1 MWLYLV
7 LCIAALL
14 LLFFLFRKTT
24 NASFAIL
31 FLLSGIILG
40 TFVTFWFLKKSQQQ
54 PQTTIDVTTVAERI
68 EKVCKVV
75 TAEGHFS
82 EVYNYENTEH
92 LLAFIP
98 STKKALLMANAKV
111 LMGFDFK
118 KIKWELDQKQGVL
131 RVLEFPEPEILALE
145 PDLHYYN
152 LENGLFNKF
161 NAKDITSLQADAQGK
176 LKVAALKSNLPAT
189 AREQMKLM
197 LVEIA
202 ASLHLKLEGQEK
214 ISPNATIKNLSE

>member
-1 MWLYLV
+1 
-7 LCIAALL
+7 
-14 LLFFLFRKTT
+14 
-24 NASFAIL
+24 
-31 FLLSGIILG
+31 
-40 TFVTFWFLKKSQQQ
+40 
-54 PQTTIDVTTVAERI
+54 
-68 EKVCKVV
+68 
-75 TAEGHFS
+75 
-82 EVYNYENTEH
+82 
-92 LLAFIP
+92 
-98 STKKALLMANAKV
+98 MANAKV